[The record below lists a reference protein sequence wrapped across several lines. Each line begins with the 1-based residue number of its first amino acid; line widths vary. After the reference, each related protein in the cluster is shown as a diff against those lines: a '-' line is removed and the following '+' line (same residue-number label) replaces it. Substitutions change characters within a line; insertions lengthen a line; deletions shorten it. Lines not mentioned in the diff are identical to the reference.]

1 MRVRYAV
8 MLRILRRRPRTY
20 VKAIH
25 MPRPINER
33 RLGAPI
39 KARIMKPA
47 GVPARNLEEVVL
59 KFDEAEA
66 LRLADLEGLYQE
78 AAARSMGVSRQ
89 TFGRIIETARHKIAD
104 ALLNGKALR
113 IDGGEI
119 TIGNPGDTIMKIAV
133 PSRNGL
139 VDEHFGHCKE
149 FLIFKVEGD
158 KLVAEKAMPSPEG
171 CGCKSGIAAD
181 LARAGISHLVAG
193 NMGEGAVRVL
203 TAHGINVIRGAAGDA
218 AEAAQAFFKGTLA
231 DSGVGCAG
239 HSGEDGHECS
249 H

>member
-1 MRVRYAV
+1 
-8 MLRILRRRPRTY
+8 
-20 VKAIH
+20 

-33 RLGAPI
+33 RLGAAIQP
-39 KARIMKPA
+39 RVMKPA
-47 GVPARNLEEVVL
+47 GVPARELEEVL
-59 KFDEAEA
+59 LGFDEAEA

-119 TIGNPGDTIMKIAV
+119 TIGKQGDSIMKIAV

-158 KLVAEKAMPSPEG
+158 KLMAEPPMPSTEG

-181 LARAGISHLVAG
+181 LAHAGISHLVAG

-203 TAHGINVIRGAAGDA
+203 TSHGIKVIRGASGNA
-218 AEAAQAFFKGTLA
+218 AEAAKAFFNGTLA

-239 HSGEDGHECS
+239 HGEEAGHECN

>member
-1 MRVRYAV
+1 
-8 MLRILRRRPRTY
+8 
-20 VKAIH
+20 

-39 KARIMKPA
+39 QARVMKPA
-47 GVPARNLEEVVL
+47 GVPARELEEVL
-59 KFDEAEA
+59 LGFDEAEA

-89 TFGRIIETARHKIAD
+89 TFGRIIETARRKIAD

-119 TIGNPGDTIMKIAV
+119 TIGKQGDGIMKIAV
-133 PSRNGL
+133 PSRDGL

-149 FLIFKVEGD
+149 FLVFRVESD
-158 KLVAEKAMPSPEG
+158 RLVAEPAIPSPEG
-171 CGCKSGIAAD
+171 CGCKSGVAAD
-181 LARAGISHLVAG
+181 LARAGVSHLVAG

-203 TAHGINVIRGAAGDA
+203 ASHGISVIRGAAGNA
-218 AEAAQAFFKGTLA
+218 AEAAHAFFKGTLA

-239 HSGEDGHECS
+239 HGGEAGHECA